1 MRATSSIF
9 TLFFIALAMLGT
21 VKIYIGGNINWLIQ
35 IMLLLAATVTSL
47 AASQLSTGQTLL
59 GRLSR
64 LGDYKPMLLGWLLFM
79 AGIAAASLANHG
91 LGFYTLAKYL
101 AFMLVLAMLV
111 VISPLT
117 PKLLEKS
124 LSAALIVSLIPLIL
138 LALFRQT
145 DAMVILGDG
154 RMGWLASW
162 PGVIWKAGAFV
173 WPFAVWRCLKQPHI
187 RNLLLA
193 FSAVLV
199 MALDGSRTS
208 MLWLVL
214 VWGGLAA
221 VAFASKI
228 HVKPVRSHLGILLV
242 TILSFSIIQPILL
255 NWVSGHY
262 DPLITQLLSKSES
275 NGNIINELQK
285 EYVTPSSEST
295 ADRLV
300 SGDNTTRL
308 EMLRVG
314 WQHAVET
321 FPWGG
326 GFGSTR
332 VMDFGASSV
341 IHMTYLQLLA
351 DDGVLAFVGY
361 LLFLLYPLYRG
372 VRFVTSQ
379 RELFVERFD
388 SMLCPLS
395 TLTLFLF
402 MGLFHPL
409 SNELTEWGII
419 LAALAI
425 VVTHVSRRH

>member
-1 MRATSSIF
+1 
-9 TLFFIALAMLGT
+9 MLGT
-21 VKIYIGGNINWLIQ
+21 IKIYIGGNINWLIQ
-35 IMLLLAATVTSL
+35 IMLLLAATATSL
-47 AASQLSTGQTLL
+47 AASHFSTGQTLQ

-64 LGDYKPMLLGWLLFM
+64 LGDYKPMLFGWLLFM
-79 AGIAAASLANHG
+79 AGIAAASLVNHS

-101 AFMLVLAMLV
+101 AFMLILAMLV

-173 WPFAVWRCLKQPHI
+173 WPFAVWRCLKQPHM

-199 MALDGSRTS
+199 MALDGSRTAI
-208 MLWLVL
+208 LWIIL

-221 VAFASKI
+221 IVFACKV
-228 HVKPVRSHLGILLV
+228 HAKPVRSHLGLLLL
-242 TILSFSIIQPILL
+242 TILSFSIIQPALL

-262 DPLITQLLSKSES
+262 DLLISKPLYKTE
-275 NGNIINELQK
+275 GNINDI
-285 EYVTPSSEST
+285 PSLVDEST
-295 ADRLV
+295 ANRLVSGDIPSLVDESTANRLV
-300 SGDNTTRL
+300 SGDNTIRL
-308 EMLRVG
+308 GMLRVS
-314 WQHAVET
+314 WQHAVES

-332 VMDFGASSV
+332 LMDFGANSV

-372 VRFVTSQ
+372 VRYVISE
-379 RELFVERFD
+379 RKLFIERFD
-388 SMLCPLS
+388 TMLCPLS
-395 TLTLFLF
+395 ALTLFLF

-425 VVTHVSRRH
+425 VITHVSRRQ

>member
-1 MRATSSIF
+1 
-9 TLFFIALAMLGT
+9 MLGT
-21 VKIYIGGNINWLIQ
+21 IKIYIGGNINWLIQ
-35 IMLLLAATVTSL
+35 IMLLLAATATSL
-47 AASQLSTGQTLL
+47 AASHFSTGQTLQ

-64 LGDYKPMLLGWLLFM
+64 LGDYKPMLFGWLLFM
-79 AGIAAASLANHG
+79 AGIAAASLVNHS

-101 AFMLVLAMLV
+101 AFMLILAMLV

-173 WPFAVWRCLKQPHI
+173 WPFAVWRCLKQPHM

-199 MALDGSRTS
+199 MALDGSRTAI
-208 MLWLVL
+208 LWIIL

-221 VAFASKI
+221 IVFACKV
-228 HVKPVRSHLGILLV
+228 HAKPVRSHLGLLLL
-242 TILSFSIIQPILL
+242 TILSFSIIQPALL

-262 DPLITQLLSKSES
+262 DLLISKPLYKTE
-275 NGNIINELQK
+275 GNINDI
-285 EYVTPSSEST
+285 PSLVDEST
-295 ADRLV
+295 ANRLV
-300 SGDNTTRL
+300 SGDNTIRL
-308 EMLRVG
+308 GMLRVS
-314 WQHAVET
+314 WQHAVES

-332 VMDFGASSV
+332 LMDFGANSV

-372 VRFVTSQ
+372 VRYVISE
-379 RELFVERFD
+379 RKLFIERFD
-388 SMLCPLS
+388 TMLCPLS
-395 TLTLFLF
+395 ALTLFLF

-425 VVTHVSRRH
+425 VITHVSRRQ